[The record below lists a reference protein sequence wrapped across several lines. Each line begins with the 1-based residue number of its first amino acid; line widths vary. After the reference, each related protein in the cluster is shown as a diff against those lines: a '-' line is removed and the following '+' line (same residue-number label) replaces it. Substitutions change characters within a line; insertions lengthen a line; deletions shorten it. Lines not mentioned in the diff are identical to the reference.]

1 MEMDYSTLPSK
12 EIERLAL
19 HVAPGAWAVE
29 RERPL
34 STLLGS
40 CVTVCLFDPTAKLG
54 GINHFMLPNIQRS
67 QHGDVDSLL
76 SGDFAMEALLNALLA
91 QGARKTRIQAK
102 AFGGG
107 TIIETSGQSLSIG
120 MRNANFT
127 REWLDREQ
135 IPLLAADFLGPWSR
149 KVLFVPSNGVAF
161 CRRMTTNMATAAL
174 IAREERA
181 YAETLSQKPKAA
193 DNRVELF

>member
-1 MEMDYSTLPSK
+1 MDYSTLPSK

-54 GINHFMLPNIQRS
+54 GIDHFMLPNIQRS

-127 REWLDREQ
+127 REWLDREK
-135 IPLLAADFLGPWSR
+135 IPLLASDFLGPWSR
-149 KVLFVPSNGVAF
+149 KVLFVPSNGAAF
-161 CRRMTTNMATAAL
+161 CRRMTTNMATASL